1 MIPSWSDKLRGAIR
15 GLSWAI
21 RTQVNFKIH
30 LAVALAVI
38 AAAAWLDA
46 NTLEW
51 CALVLC
57 IATVLAAETFNT
69 SIEHLA
75 RAVTREH
82 DEEIRNALDIAAGAV
97 LMASLGAAIAGTV
110 IFVNLL
116 TAWPGW
122 WTK

>member
-1 MIPSWSDKLRGAIR
+1 M
-15 GLSWAI
+15 
-21 RTQVNFKIH
+21 NFKIH

-38 AAAAWLDA
+38 IAAAWLDA

-51 CALVLC
+51 SALVLC
-57 IATVLAAETFNT
+57 IATVLSAETFNT

-75 RAVTREH
+75 RAVTRKH
-82 DEEIRNALDIAAGAV
+82 NEEIRDALDVAAGAV

-110 IFVNLL
+110 VFVNLL
-116 TAWPGW
+116 AAWPGW